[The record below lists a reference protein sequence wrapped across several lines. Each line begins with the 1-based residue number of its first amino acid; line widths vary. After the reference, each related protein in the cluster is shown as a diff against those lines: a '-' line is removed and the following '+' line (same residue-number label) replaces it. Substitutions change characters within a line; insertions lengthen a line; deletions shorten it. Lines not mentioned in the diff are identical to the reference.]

1 MSEFIIGFGKCS
13 KYLIFILGTV
23 IFKTLNN
30 FIFENQIHPKSQSGI
45 FGFDPVLSNHVYIQY
60 LYKYIGCIIGGIIF
74 EYVLYKKSKTK
85 RDSVNDAKSN
95 EESLSRPATTLI
107 YNEQN
112 IDDQKKKNEIILVC
126 LLYCISNEIFDI
138 LYIFGF
144 ERIEIWTFQILFI
157 LYFMKK
163 YFRIRIYNFKKLAL
177 FIILVPTTILLI
189 ISSFLPYTYH
199 ELPEEKSEDLNA
211 YEEIEAITGN
221 KLIFIPMSILFLI
234 TSIILSYSRVNSKV
248 LMDLRY
254 FSPYLIVFYIGIFG
268 TILICVI
275 LVVISIFK
283 CSGNFDNICIVKD
296 LNDESIIYIDNAL
309 IYFQELGE
317 SGNRIYIEIFLIIPF
332 YLIINF
338 LEFTCEILVIYYFNP
353 TYVLIR
359 DNLYYGMI
367 RLIFIL
373 VNKRDYQHD
382 ISLTQFII
390 LESSEIISIFAYG
403 IYLEIIELRFCKLD
417 KYLKRNIIKRSE
429 KEKRLKLNDSNDES
443 NENKLRRSVWSESDY
458 FAEGNNSQLEQN
470 N

>member
-1 MSEFIIGFGKCS
+1 MS
-13 KYLIFILGTV
+13 
-23 IFKTLNN
+23 
-30 FIFENQIHPKSQSGI
+30 HPAI
-45 FGFDPVLSNHVYIQY
+45 
-60 LYKYIGCIIGGIIF
+60 
-74 EYVLYKKSKTK
+74 
-85 RDSVNDAKSN
+85 
-95 EESLSRPATTLI
+95 TLI

-126 LLYCISNEIFDI
+126 LLYCISNEILDI

-177 FIILVPTTILLI
+177 FIILVLTSILLI
-189 ISSFLPYTYH
+189 LSSFLPYTYH

-211 YEEIEAITGN
+211 YEEVEAFTGN
-221 KLIFIPMSILFLI
+221 KLIFIPISILFLI
-234 TSIILSYSRVNSKV
+234 TQIILSYSRVNSKV

-317 SGNRIYIEIFLIIPF
+317 SGNRMYIEIFLIIPF